1 MRGQNKI
8 SFPAKWNCAGSITS
22 EQAELPVTARD
33 VATVDALAATKTI
46 KLTPPLPGPYAM
58 LLRFRADG
66 AENLDSV
73 LQMYAARGND
83 FYSRVAQLTI
93 TTGTGDTNV
102 STIHFVDTITPA
114 EEDGHYDAEEQNR
127 TDNRTAHYYCRV
139 FGNDRFI
146 ILASDLDSTTVY
158 CDVCWLYE

>member
-1 MRGQNKI
+1 MLGQNKI
-8 SFPAKWNCAGSITS
+8 SLPANWKTAGSITV
-22 EQAELPVTARD
+22 EHAELGVTGKD
-33 VATVDALAATKTI
+33 VATVDGYFTGMTI
-46 KLTPPLPGPYAM
+46 KLIPPTNGPYAM
-58 LLRFRADG
+58 LLRFRSDG
-66 AENLDSV
+66 AEDV
-73 LQMYAARGND
+73 DDILQMYAARGSD
-83 FYSRVAQLTI
+83 FYSRIAILT
-93 TTGTGDTNV
+93 TVVGTGDADGDN
-102 STIHFVDTITPA
+102 HFIDTISPS